1 MEVGLKEYGINGFT
15 KDDLQKYLTYD
26 LELGLLWWKE
36 RTPEMFHHT
45 ANPDVQCRAWNARFS
60 GKFVGSVDNQGYLR
74 LGLEGKRIS
83 VHRCLVFLRDGYL
96 IKGSVIDHI
105 DRVKTNN
112 KSKNLRVVSFKD
124 NSRNKVMQNSIGFS
138 GVRKNGSGFSTS
150 ICVDGDRIHGG
161 THKTPEEAYD
171 KYLELKKEYHKI
183 TSLT

>member
-1 MEVGLKEYGINGFT
+1 MKEYSINGFT

-112 KSKNLRVVSFKD
+112 KSKNLLFGSNTKSVKKPIKI
-124 NSRNKVMQNSIGFS
+124 NS
-138 GVRKNGSGFSTS
+138 
-150 ICVDGDRIHGG
+150 
-161 THKTPEEAYD
+161 
-171 KYLELKKEYHKI
+171 ELIAI
-183 TSLT
+183 TASALNVA